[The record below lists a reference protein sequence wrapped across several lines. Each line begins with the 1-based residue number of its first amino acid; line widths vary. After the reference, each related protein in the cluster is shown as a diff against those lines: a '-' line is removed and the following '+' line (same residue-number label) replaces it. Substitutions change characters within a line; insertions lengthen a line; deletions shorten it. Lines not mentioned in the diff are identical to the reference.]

1 MTDIYAPP
9 EADLS
14 ADMASPVYAGF
25 WLRVVASL
33 LDTIWMLLLTF
44 SLAWMVYGPSYFA
57 SEQIIQG
64 YGDFIISYIL
74 PFVLTIIFWTYKSA
88 TPGKMIM
95 GMKIVDAETLGPVSK
110 GRLVL
115 RYLGYYL
122 SVIVL
127 FLGFLWVGWDKRKQ
141 GWHDK
146 MARTVVIKEA

>member
-1 MTDIYAPP
+1 MTDIYSPP

-14 ADMASPVYAGF
+14 ADMVSPVYAGF

-74 PFVLTIIFWTYKSA
+74 PFVLTIIFWTFNS
-88 TPGKMIM
+88 GC
-95 GMKIVDAETLGPVSK
+95 S
-110 GRLVL
+110 L
-115 RYLGYYL
+115 RSSPTNL
-122 SVIVL
+122 SVPRPAVPLPI
-127 FLGFLWVGWDKRKQ
+127 
-141 GWHDK
+141 
-146 MARTVVIKEA
+146 AISSIE